1 MGEEVDIVNQFLEK
15 MQRWSIKGSLV
26 KIESNAPKLIVL
38 TFEQNAIHNFLA
50 EDLEKIA
57 KEHGY
62 DLQYVVNAKKK
73 RILTVVYR
81 LYAPLR

>member
-1 MGEEVDIVNQFLEK
+1 MGEEADIINQFIEK
-15 MQRWSIKGSLV
+15 MERWSIKGSLV
-26 KIESNAPKLIVL
+26 KIESKAPKLIVL
-38 TFEQNAIHNFLA
+38 TFEQNAIHNFLV

-62 DLQYVVNAKKK
+62 DLQYVVNAKKRK
-73 RILTVVYR
+73 VLTVVYR